1 MSELQNA
8 RELINKVD
16 KEMVRL
22 FEIRMDAAK
31 TVAEYKK
38 ENGLPV
44 DDVER
49 EKEIIEFADIGE
61 HLYQICWC
69 SKGDMKKIGEYIY
82 QDKKDCF
89 LHAKFENYKKLI
101 DDNTEVN
108 S

>member
-1 MSELQNA
+1 MDK
-8 RELINKVD
+8 IGFCGNKTLVTQLRD
-16 KEMVRL
+16 VLVKKLDV
-22 FEIRMDAAK
+22 FPVKVIK
-31 TVAEYKK
+31 T
-38 ENGLPV
+38 
-44 DDVER
+44 
-49 EKEIIEFADIGE
+49 GE

-89 LHAKFENYKKLI
+89 LHTKFENYKKLI